1 MDINIIILIIVIIVI
16 VLFLLYKNN
25 SVRKK
30 IILQIPESNII
41 IPQYDNTIYYPNYGY
56 RKSSLLNKS
65 RNRRHLKVRFTD

>member
-1 MDINIIILIIVIIVI
+1 MDINIIVLITIIIVI

-30 IILQIPESNII
+30 VILQIPESNII
-41 IPQYDNTIYYPNYGY
+41 IPHYENNIYYPNHGY

-65 RNRRHLKVRFTD
+65 RNRRNLRVRFID

>member
-1 MDINIIILIIVIIVI
+1 MDINIIDLITIIIVI

-41 IPQYDNTIYYPNYGY
+41 IPHYENNIYYPNHGY

-65 RNRRHLKVRFTD
+65 RNRRNLRVRFID

>member
-1 MDINIIILIIVIIVI
+1 MDINIIILITIIIVV

-41 IPQYDNTIYYPNYGY
+41 IPQYDNNIYYPNYGY